1 MYKGKKILIT
11 GGTGSLGQALTKK
24 LLEMEV
30 DTIRIL
36 SRNEDKQ
43 IRMENDIKDDRLRFF
58 LGDIR
63 DKERLIQS
71 FENIDIVF
79 HAAALKHVPKIEYNP
94 FEAIKTNIFG
104 SQNVI
109 DASIV
114 QDVEKVVCIGTD
126 KAVSPWNK
134 YGATKLIM
142 EKLFVSANNYLSE
155 DEHRTKF
162 VAVRYGNV
170 LGSNGS
176 VVPKFI
182 QQLKLRKPISI
193 TDYRMTRFTITMN
206 DALDFILKSTE
217 IAKGSEVFI
226 PKMVSYDMKVL
237 LSSLYNLAEKTNED
251 EIGIRPGEKL
261 HEVLIN
267 SDELPYT
274 YEIGNLFVILSPLI
288 HPSID
293 SSANMRSF
301 NDEEL
306 NRRYPGIKKVNDMKI
321 YSSDNADK
329 VSQENLTKMISDLRL
344 F

>member
-58 LGDIR
+58 LGDVR

-126 KAVSPWNK
+126 KAVSPLNT

-162 VAVRYGNV
+162 IAVRYGNV

-237 LSSLYNLAEKTNED
+237 LSSLYNLAEKTSED

-306 NRRYPGIKKVNDMKI
+306 NQRYPGIKKVNDMKI

-329 VSQENLTKMISDLRL
+329 VSQENLTKMISNLRL